1 MKNAQLLQIF
11 NISIL
16 QGILNLENES
26 LFKKELN
33 LIRKTEGRK
42 VSNLSGYQSNNLD
55 VNNPVFLPFIKHIE
69 FHCNKLAFQ
78 LDINNNLKINN
89 FWLNVN
95 GYKDSNMIHNH
106 PGCIFSGVY
115 YLQVPINAGVIVFK
129 NPASVFLE
137 SYWPKIFIKNYN
149 SATSPLW
156 RIMPTN
162 NQMLIFPSW
171 LEHFVEPNMNETEER
186 ISIAFNVSGTR

>member
-1 MKNAQLLQIF
+1 MKNAQLLQVF

-33 LIRKTEGRK
+33 LIRKTEGRN

-55 VNNPVFLPFIKHIE
+55 VNSPVFLPFIKHIE

-78 LDINNNLKINN
+78 LGINNNLKIEN

-95 GYKDSNMIHNH
+95 GYKDANMIHSH
-106 PGCIFSGVY
+106 PGGIFSGVY
-115 YLQVPINAGVIVFK
+115 YLQVPINSGVIVFK

-137 SYWPKIFIKNYN
+137 SYWPKNFIKNYN
-149 SATSPLW
+149 GATSPLW

-186 ISIAFNVSGTR
+186 ISIAFNVSNKR